1 MKITAPLAAAGAV
14 GGFGTVFLGVL
25 SAKEVH
31 DKLHEEDGKAP
42 EKDANGSSG
51 GAADAGFGADG
62 GCGAIGPDK
71 VLRITDTSIPAGAYQ
86 ACEALE
92 EVDAPQATVIGA
104 NAFASCYNLK
114 TVNAPLVTKIEE
126 AAFAQDY
133 NLVSFTGSAVTSI
146 GSSAFFN
153 NYNFKDWS
161 VFDSAQKGTN
171 WNYHKDVASGND
183 CPTTQVVELTD
194 TVIKANT
201 YVGCVKIENLN
212 LPNAET
218 IEDGAFY
225 FNPNIKT
232 VTAPKLK
239 SVGDQA
245 FFAGYNMETFSA
257 PDGVQQSG
265 SYAFYNTYNLKP
277 ARGLTVGK
285 EDQNLK

>member
-1 MKITAPLAAAGAV
+1 METSWEIHQPETPAPTPVLRKPL
-14 GGFGTVFLGVL
+14 TKLYSTLTRCEDIDSEGVL
-25 SAKEVH
+25 K
-31 DKLHEEDGKAP
+31 
-42 EKDANGSSG
+42 
-51 GAADAGFGADG
+51 
-62 GCGAIGPDK
+62 
-71 VLRITDTSIPAGAYQ
+71 ITDTSIPEGAYQ
-86 ACEALE
+86 ACETLV
-92 EVDAPQATVIGA
+92 EVDAPEATVIGA

-126 AAFAQDY
+126 VAFAQDY

-171 WNYHKDVASGND
+171 WNYHKDGASGAD
-183 CPTTQVVELTD
+183 CPTTQEVELTD

-201 YVGCVKIENLN
+201 YVGCVGITKLD

-232 VTAPKLK
+232 VNAPKLK
-239 SVGDQA
+239 IVGDQA
-245 FFAGYNMETFSA
+245 FFAGYNMEKFNTES
-257 PDGVQQSG
+257 DDVQSQT
-265 SYAFYNTYNLKP
+265 YAFYNTYNLKP
-277 ARGLTVGK
+277 KRGKTVGK
-285 EDQNLK
+285 QDENLQ